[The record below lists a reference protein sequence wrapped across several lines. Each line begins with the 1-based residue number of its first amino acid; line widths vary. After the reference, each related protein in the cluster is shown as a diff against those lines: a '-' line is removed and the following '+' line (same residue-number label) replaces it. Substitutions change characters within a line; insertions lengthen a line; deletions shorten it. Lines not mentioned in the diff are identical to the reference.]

1 MNYISIG
8 GVKIEKTAALA
19 PMASVADRAYRVLC
33 KENGA
38 SYMVSE
44 MISAKGLCYSDRKTE
59 ELCTVLDS
67 ERPYALQLFGDDPD
81 FIAEAAKRLMEY
93 RPDIVDINMGC
104 PVPKVAGNGAGSALM
119 KNTKLAADIVRAAVD
134 AVPIPITAKIRKGWD
149 EEHVN
154 AVDFAMALEQAG
166 AAAITV
172 HGRTKNQMYHGKA
185 DWDIIRAVK
194 EAVKI
199 PVIGNGDVTSPE
211 TAAAMYRETGCD
223 LVMIG
228 RGSYGRP
235 WLFGQIRH
243 YLETGEMLPEPSLE
257 DRLEMMCRQVELAV
271 GYKGERIG
279 ISEAR
284 RQCSYYLKGMPNA
297 AEYRR
302 RCGELSYLGDVFAIR
317 DDILKERIIIR
328 TANENDLEYFA
339 EISREC
345 FSEPWGVNSFKS
357 AYESEGAV
365 LLAAETSEGIV
376 CGFLTASTVLDEVN
390 IEDVAVCE
398 GYRQRGAAKGLLTEL
413 LRCTEKNFARINLEV
428 RESNFPAINLYK
440 KFGFEPVGLRKDFYR
455 DPRENAVLMTKY
467 LYAQNK

>member
-1 MNYISIG
+1 MDHISIG
-8 GVKIEKTAALA
+8 GVMIEKNAALA
-19 PMASVADRAYRVLC
+19 PMASVADRAYRALC

-67 ERPYALQLFGDDPD
+67 ERPYALQLFGDDPN

-93 RPDIVDINMGC
+93 CPDIIDINMGC

-119 KNTKLAADIVRAAVD
+119 KNTKLAADIVRAAVE
-134 AVPIPITAKIRKGWD
+134 AVPVPITAKIRKGWD

-154 AVDFAMALEQAG
+154 AVELSKALEQAG

-185 DWDIIRAVK
+185 DWDIIRQVK

-228 RGSYGRP
+228 RGSYGKP

-257 DRLEMMCRQVELAV
+257 ERLEMMCRQVELAV
-271 GYKGERIG
+271 RYKGERIG

-302 RCGELSYLGDVFAIR
+302 RCGELSSMGDVFAIR
-317 DDILKERIIIR
+317 DDILKARIIIR
-328 TANENDLEYFA
+328 AANENDLENFA

-345 FSEPWGVNSFKS
+345 FSEPWSVNSFKS
-357 AYESEGAV
+357 AFESEGAV
-365 LLAAETSEGIV
+365 LLAAETSEGVV

-390 IEDVAVCE
+390 IEDVAVRE
-398 GYRQRGAAKGLLTEL
+398 GYRQRGAAKGLMTEL
-413 LRCTEKNFARINLEV
+413 LRRTEGKAARINLEV
-428 RESNFPAINLYK
+428 RESNFSAINLYK

-455 DPRENAVLMTKY
+455 DPRENAVLMAKI
-467 LYAQNK
+467 LKD